1 MEDIISWCCH
11 RISNGRIEGFNSTIS
26 RIIHKS
32 RGIKSLDYLFLK
44 LRQETVPQM

>member
-1 MEDIISWCCH
+1 MEDIISWCRH
-11 RISNGRIEGFNSTIS
+11 RISNGRIEGFNSTIN